1 MFFSKKKCN
10 NLDYLI
16 SFYYLCN
23 RKRKQQEMGQNDLIK
38 DLAMYSL
45 ENNQELLQKTLRE
58 LIDYSKQTKRTN
70 LAIQLQSILQDG
82 IRKQNIAGLHSLG
95 SSSYFNALEEKAID
109 DLVLE
114 KVTSDYRLKDLICS
128 EEVKT
133 DLSYFL
139 SEHRSIHVLNE
150 LDLPVSNKLLLYGPS
165 GCGKTLT
172 SYIISGELQKAMYV
186 VNLGAIVSSKLG
198 ETSKNLST
206 LFKKAA
212 SEDSIIFLDEFDSIG
227 KVRDYDQDHG
237 EMKRVVNTLLQ
248 LFDFLPKRT
257 IVIAAT
263 NQIQMIDPAL
273 KRRFDLT
280 LQLDIPDVTRIK
292 ALVKYVLAGTNFTFD
307 DGRKALRLQKEC
319 AGMSY
324 YIIQRTL
331 ITAIKRTILNMQSD
345 IVPKTIK
352 IDTSI
357 WEQLIKQEKQD

>member
-1 MFFSKKKCN
+1 M
-10 NLDYLI
+10 
-16 SFYYLCN
+16 
-23 RKRKQQEMGQNDLIK
+23 
-38 DLAMYSL
+38 
-45 ENNQELLQKTLRE
+45 
-58 LIDYSKQTKRTN
+58 
-70 LAIQLQSILQDG
+70 
-82 IRKQNIAGLHSLG
+82 
-95 SSSYFNALEEKAID
+95 
-109 DLVLE
+109 
-114 KVTSDYRLKDLICS
+114 
-128 EEVKT
+128 
-133 DLSYFL
+133 
-139 SEHRSIHVLNE
+139 
-150 LDLPVSNKLLLYGPS
+150 
-165 GCGKTLT
+165 
-172 SYIISGELQKAMYV
+172 
-186 VNLGAIVSSKLG
+186 
-198 ETSKNLST
+198 
-206 LFKKAA
+206 
-212 SEDSIIFLDEFDSIG
+212 DEFDSIG

-331 ITAIKRTILNMQSD
+331 ITAIKRTILKMQSD